1 MSSRTPSGAAS
12 ALRSCSRAGF
22 KNASFRPH
30 AACWRATSF
39 ALLIPHA
46 RGSEPRSQ
54 AFSTSNAFEASKPV
68 ASSKTAS
75 PAAEKPVMTLA
86 DAGLSSPNADQE
98 TGDFRPPWFYR
109 FTKLAMFAVIPGI
122 AFYSM
127 FFYNWGE
134 TEHVFSEPQRWKA
147 RLLGEPEPTF
157 KPAVLTRTIPRTAL
171 SGEEDQASRAA
182 LLAAA
187 DEQIRAEIDAAHKAA
202 MAAVE
207 GTEVAT
213 KYDDEEFLS
222 DELPPLK
229 LDFDVFQRHIL
240 DSPVSGRITS
250 WKRTSRGR
258 AHEIFIL
265 HGEEGVPPEGY
276 IARFS
281 RYEEKPEKLRSEAAT
296 MQYVRAHTTIP
307 VPDILV
313 LSDDPEN
320 GVGAQYVVMGRAPG
334 APLDTLWP
342 VLSEE
347 HKRAVLDQ
355 IANALAQLARLR
367 FDQIGSLHANGTVGP
382 LIYARGQRDTDRV
395 EAHAMGPFRDT
406 LTWLEAYLGVIGA
419 LAEHLQPEL
428 AGARDAN
435 LMFTN
440 PTVTGEAPRLTGV
453 LDWEYAQ
460 TGPLYYVYE
469 YPGFL
474 LDGVTAEE
482 QAKNVQWREVLCK
495 AIWDQFPEGSEERKE
510 AMACLPEGKS
520 SRLNGFKELFIT
532 HCNVDIVDGP

>member
-1 MSSRTPSGAAS
+1 MSYYDVS
-12 ALRSCSRAGF
+12 
-22 KNASFRPH
+22 
-30 AACWRATSF
+30 
-39 ALLIPHA
+39 
-46 RGSEPRSQ
+46 
-54 AFSTSNAFEASKPV
+54 
-68 ASSKTAS
+68 
-75 PAAEKPVMTLA
+75 
-86 DAGLSSPNADQE
+86 
-98 TGDFRPPWFYR
+98 
-109 FTKLAMFAVIPGI
+109 
-122 AFYSM
+122 
-127 FFYNWGE
+127 
-134 TEHVFSEPQRWKA
+134 
-147 RLLGEPEPTF
+147 
-157 KPAVLTRTIPRTAL
+157 
-171 SGEEDQASRAA
+171 
-182 LLAAA
+182 
-187 DEQIRAEIDAAHKAA
+187 
-202 MAAVE
+202 
-207 GTEVAT
+207 
-213 KYDDEEFLS
+213 DDEEFLS

-428 AGARDAN
+428 AELATLLRECAAAPGPPLAPPFRLMHMDFDAQN

-532 HCNVDIVDGP
+532 HCNVDIVDATLKSFVEEERAGKGKPFGWLSDASEGTASE